1 MVLKFRI
8 PFKLE
13 GQKENHKSN
22 NTTHNY
28 KKLSNAV
35 GLRILVQISSSSSQQ
50 TSQESNYVI
59 VKSSLRLSNQTPPP
73 PPPKNLTLD
82 SCFLKTC
89 HLCNKG
95 LSLDKE
101 VYMYRGDQGFCS
113 IECRDRQIYLDD
125 IKELEASTKK
135 IVSSYRMSLMAS
147 TDRTSAS
154 DTQID
159 PLNCTTLAFTVP
171 ATNVPL
177 MAAPTTWNSS
187 CLVVSLHHK
196 LSSSVSLIPN
206 INNGND
212 MTNCFCLDFNPP
224 CQKLKGQCFHVQKGS
239 LSISDY
245 VDKVPS
251 ITDVIGVVGSAIR
264 ASYQALGRC
273 TTADFHNRKQGR
285 GTGKGFSSNSR
296 LI

>member
-8 PFKLE
+8 PFKL

-73 PPPKNLTLD
+73 PPPKNLILD

-135 IVSSYRMSLMAS
+135 IVSSYRSNNSCTANYNYPS
-147 TDRTSAS
+147 RHRDYQPQRHNKPISNYNYRRNRT
-154 DTQID
+154 I
-159 PLNCTTLAFTVP
+159 V
-171 ATNVPL
+171 
-177 MAAPTTWNSS
+177 
-187 CLVVSLHHK
+187 
-196 LSSSVSLIPN
+196 
-206 INNGND
+206 
-212 MTNCFCLDFNPP
+212 
-224 CQKLKGQCFHVQKGS
+224 
-239 LSISDY
+239 IS
-245 VDKVPS
+245 
-251 ITDVIGVVGSAIR
+251 
-264 ASYQALGRC
+264 
-273 TTADFHNRKQGR
+273 
-285 GTGKGFSSNSR
+285 
-296 LI
+296 